1 MSGVRGQRLFAA
13 GTPADLTGVLMMQT
27 LTNATDG
34 RTVGPEPRPDVS
46 AELLDVK
53 SVAALLGGC
62 STRHVYRLADA
73 GRMPRP
79 IRLGSLVRWSRAEL
93 MTWLNSGCQPV
104 RPSKPTAR

>member
-1 MSGVRGQRLFAA
+1 MLN
-13 GTPADLTGVLMMQT
+13 P
-27 LTNATDG
+27 TNATDG

-62 STRHVYRLADA
+62 STRHVYRLADG

-79 IRLGSLVRWSRAEL
+79 IRLGTLVRWRRSEL
-93 MTWLNSGCQPV
+93 ISWLEGGCQPI
-104 RPSKPTAR
+104 RPTKSMAR

>member
-1 MSGVRGQRLFAA
+1 MATTR
-13 GTPADLTGVLMMQT
+13 
-27 LTNATDG
+27 NATDG
-34 RTVGPEPRPDVS
+34 RTVGPDPRPGVS
-46 AELLDVK
+46 AELFDVK
-53 SVAALLGGC
+53 AVALLLGGC

-93 MTWLNSGCQPV
+93 MTWLDSGCQPV